1 MYLNNLVLNLSISI
15 DQPSKMKFPALLFF
29 SALSLFLYSC
39 QKEAPSSIT
48 EYLWEDQTQTY
59 LPQTAE
65 WTNRVEIADLNGD
78 NLVDLIFANGGDYSE
93 PGILESS
100 RVFINQG
107 PDKQFLEV
115 SDAVFGD
122 SKFYARVIK
131 VRDLNEDGYP
141 DIFVG
146 NTFQTQS
153 ELFLGS
159 GNGDFQR
166 VTNTHLPEFI
176 GSVGDMEFGDVD
188 DDGDLDI
195 TFSDWEAG
203 SNMTNSGGL
212 TRLWLNDGQAKFTDV
227 TEAQIPKILIQ
238 FSWDL
243 EFFDFDNDF
252 DLDIAVS
259 CKMCGTSRIFV
270 NDGKGNFTNKRLVPA
285 YANNYEFEPMDVNND
300 GFLDLI
306 TVNDGHIV
314 DQKSWSR
321 IEHIFLNDSAKG
333 FIDATIKLWPLS
345 ENIGEDDNNVIFLDY
360 DSDGNPDF
368 LISSLT
374 GEDRLLINDG
384 KGNFQLRQSIIS
396 GEPTPHTLSLMAS
409 DINGDGK
416 IDLIMGQGE
425 GEEVIEERIFIGTG
439 IEKDTATPKISHL
452 EILKKDDGTL
462 DIKARIHDNKS
473 PNMPQDW
480 KSVELVSNATSIPL
494 KWYGENLWKATLED
508 ESKSSTWEI
517 CATDA
522 EGNKT
527 CKELKL

>member
-1 MYLNNLVLNLSISI
+1 MKAPSVLFFIL
-15 DQPSKMKFPALLFF
+15 LCLFF
-29 SALSLFLYSC
+29 SSC
-39 QKEAPSSIT
+39 QEVKENRPIKNN
-48 EYLWEDQTQTY
+48 YLWEDQTEKY
-59 LPQTAE
+59 LPPTAE

-93 PGILESS
+93 PGVLESS
-100 RVFINQG
+100 RIFINQG
-107 PDKQFLEV
+107 PEKQFREV
-115 SDAVFGD
+115 TDSIFGD

-153 ELFLGS
+153 ELYLGT
-159 GNGDFQR
+159 GNGNFQR
-166 VTNTHLPEFI
+166 VTATHLPAFLA
-176 GSVGDMEFGDVD
+176 SVGDVEFGDVD

-195 TFSDWEAG
+195 TFSDWGAG

-227 TEAQIPKILIQ
+227 TETQMPVILIQ
-238 FSWDL
+238 FSWDI

-270 NDGKGNFTNKRLVPA
+270 NDGMGKFTDKRLLPA

-306 TVNDGHIV
+306 TVNDGDIV
-314 DQKSWSR
+314 DQKFWSR
-321 IEHIFLNDSAKG
+321 IEHIFINDSGKG
-333 FIDATIKLWPLS
+333 FTDATMKLWPLA

-360 DSDGNPDF
+360 DSDGDPDF
-368 LISSLT
+368 LLSSLT
-374 GEDRLLINDG
+374 GEDRLLSNDG
-384 KGNFQLRQSIIS
+384 QGNFKLSQSIMS
-396 GEPTPHTLSLMAS
+396 GKPTPHTLSLMAS

-416 IDLIMGQGE
+416 LDLVMGQGE

-439 IEKDTATPKISHL
+439 IKKDSAAPKISHVG
-452 EILKKDDGTL
+452 IMKKENGEFT
-462 DIKARIHDNKS
+462 IKARIHDNKS

-480 KSVELVSNATSIPL
+480 RSVELVSTQATVPL
-494 KWYGENLWKATLED
+494 KWYGENLWKVNL
-508 ESKSSTWEI
+508 KSTTQVTSWQI

-522 EGNKT
+522 AGNKS
-527 CKELKL
+527 CKDLTL